1 MTHKNKWFYEY
12 IQLAKDL
19 EIKLEKE
26 NPELSDA
33 VASYTDC
40 FYPQDAVKEI
50 LLDDNGTVNGEV
62 PLLSEVKD
70 EYYYCENMNGE
81 YSFSDVE
88 DEHIAYLEQQ
98 LLDLKFWIP
107 HVENREDLHFSCYQ
121 QGEYEARP
129 LYFMDIPLGEEHQ
142 NELIWKFRE
151 WYEDTE
157 QDIELFGTEFFL
169 LIAGILDGR
178 LVLNPKYLLI
188 EDVVDEYLEMIPEDL
203 RQAYRDGIYYTKE
216 GFQPGPCAKD
226 GKKAGFYVVLVK
238 KNWIRNMEICQGK
251 KRAESFE
258 GDDSWRAAEMAGF
271 SGFYLAES
279 SRAACRNAV
288 EKFGHPLESLMAI
301 DLSKIV
307 SADFHDLKKCLN
319 EM

>member
-1 MTHKNKWFYEY
+1 MTHKSKWFYEY

-19 EIKLEKE
+19 ETKLERESPK
-26 NPELSDA
+26 LSDA
-33 VASYTDC
+33 VASCTDC

-62 PLLSEVKD
+62 PPLSEVKD

-81 YSFSDVE
+81 YSFCDVK

-98 LLDLKFWIP
+98 LLEMKFWIP
-107 HVENREDLHFSCYQ
+107 HVKDREDLHFSCYQ
-121 QGEYEARP
+121 QGEYETRP
-129 LYFMDIPLGEEHQ
+129 LYFMEIPLGEEQ
-142 NELIWKFRE
+142 QSELTWKFRE

-157 QDIELFGTEFFL
+157 QDIEQFGTEFYL

-178 LVLNPKYLLI
+178 LVLNPKCLLI
-188 EDVVDEYLEMIPEDL
+188 EEVLDEYLEMIPEDF

-216 GFQPGPCAKD
+216 GFQPVPFPED
-226 GKKAGFYVVLVK
+226 GKKAGFYAVLVK
-238 KNWIRNMEICQGK
+238 KSWIRNMEIYQGK
-251 KRAESFE
+251 KKAEGFE
-258 GDDSWRAAEMAGF
+258 RDDSWRVADLAGF

-279 SRAACRNAV
+279 SKAACRDAV
-288 EKFGHPLESLMAI
+288 KIYGHSLESLMAI
-301 DLSKIV
+301 DLNKIV
-307 SADFHDLKKCLN
+307 SGDLHDFKKYLI